1 LPDLLLPGTT
11 AVAETYPTEYYSRIF
26 GQLRGSKTVQTN
38 RAEVGKQILFWA
50 SQNEIRLSETLPEE
64 ILAGFNSGDD
74 AFDAVIGLFGM
85 LEVVIGKHPEG
96 HHPDPA
102 TAQVEG
108 WILGQP

>member
-1 LPDLLLPGTT
+1 
-11 AVAETYPTEYYSRIF
+11 
-26 GQLRGSKTVQTN
+26 
-38 RAEVGKQILFWA
+38 
-50 SQNEIRLSETLPEE
+50 
-64 ILAGFNSGDD
+64 
-74 AFDAVIGLFGM
+74 M